1 MLAAALVL
9 TGCVNS
15 PETFELR
22 GQAMGTTWSIRVV
35 APADGSGVTL
45 EPLRERVMARL
56 EHVETVFST
65 WRPESEVSRFNAY
78 SGQDWFPVSPVFLD
92 VLKQA
97 MEVSELSGGAF
108 DVTVGTL
115 VELWGFGASG
125 GTGWTSPGEAYLEPP
140 GDSGRIAIGD
150 ASAVPGG
157 DEGRMLRGDAG
168 GMPSGNAARPPS
180 REDVER
186 LLSVTGFSHLQLRE
200 TPPAVRRLRPGV
212 QLDFS
217 GVAKG
222 YAVDE
227 VWDLLSE
234 ADLSDYLVEIGGEV
248 RTRGTRADGRAWSIG
263 IESPDRT
270 GVTEAV
276 PLRDAAI
283 ATSGD
288 YRNYFEHEG
297 ERYSHVLDPRVG
309 WPVSHG
315 LASVT
320 VIASSAATA
329 DALATALLVLGPDTG
344 LQLAVDQGMAVR
356 LVVST
361 AEGLK
366 VLLTPAYEAG
376 FQR

>member
-1 MLAAALVL
+1 
-9 TGCVNS
+9 
-15 PETFELR
+15 
-22 GQAMGTTWSIRVV
+22 
-35 APADGSGVTL
+35 
-45 EPLRERVMARL
+45 
-56 EHVETVFST
+56 
-65 WRPESEVSRFNAY
+65 
-78 SGQDWFPVSPVFLD
+78 
-92 VLKQA
+92 
-97 MEVSELSGGAF
+97 
-108 DVTVGTL
+108 
-115 VELWGFGASG
+115 
-125 GTGWTSPGEAYLEPP
+125 
-140 GDSGRIAIGD
+140 
-150 ASAVPGG
+150 
-157 DEGRMLRGDAG
+157 MLRGDAG